1 MSIQESKTWYWRGF
15 PILYQSTGDVGPS
28 VVFVHGFGAC
38 WQHWRKNISFLGQ
51 YCRCYAI
58 DLIGFGG
65 SAKPEPGLEIEY
77 TFETWAAE
85 ILDFI
90 KEIVGE
96 PVFLVGNSIGAIVVL
111 EVAVKDPDLCLSVA
125 ILNCSLRLLHER
137 KKQLLP
143 WYRQIGA
150 SLLQQVLRNKTI
162 GHLFF
167 SQLAKPKVI
176 RNILKQAYYR
186 QESITNELVDL
197 LYRPSQD
204 KGAADVFLAFTRY
217 SQGPLA
223 EDLISQLKRPLVIFW
238 GDKDPWEP
246 IELGRSLSNYPIVK
260 KFIPLE
266 NVGHCPQDEAPEIVN
281 PLLLEWI
288 MDN

>member
-1 MSIQESKTWYWRGF
+1 MSLQESKTWYWQGF
-15 PILYQSTGDVGPS
+15 PILYQSAGEIGPPI
-28 VVFVHGFGAC
+28 VFVHGFGAC
-38 WQHWRKNISFLGQ
+38 WQHWEKNISFLGKS
-51 YCRCYAI
+51 CRCYAL

-65 SAKPEPGLEIEY
+65 SAKPEPKVEIEY
-77 TFETWAAE
+77 NFETWAAQ

-90 KEIVGE
+90 KQIVGE

-111 EVAVKDPDLCLSVA
+111 QAAVQEPELCKAVA

-137 KKQLLP
+137 KRASLP

-150 SLLQQVLRNKTI
+150 SFLQKILSNKTI

-167 SQLAKPKVI
+167 AQLAKPQVI
-176 RNILKQAYYR
+176 RNILKQAYHR
-186 QESITNELVDL
+186 EESITDELVEL
-197 LYRPSQD
+197 LYSPSQD
-204 KGAADVFLAFTRY
+204 SGAADVFLAFTGY

-223 EDLISQLKRPLVIFW
+223 EDLIPLLKRPLIILW

-246 IELGRSLSNYPIVK
+246 IELGRSLANYPIVE

-266 NVGHCPQDEAPEIVN
+266 NVGHCPQDEAPELVN
-281 PLLLEWI
+281 PLLLEWVT
-288 MDN
+288 NH